1 MLMTVLLWVSGLFVL
16 AFGFVAFF
24 GAPYV
29 PTRKKEVDQAFDEL
43 YKLGKKDTL
52 VDVGSGDGKLLR
64 AASLRGA
71 KAIGYE
77 LNPLLAA
84 LTKVLSKGD
93 KNVEVYCKN
102 FWRQKLSSDVTV
114 VYAFLESRDIG
125 KMEKYLQK
133 QMHNRQ
139 KPLYFISYGFQLPN
153 RQPIKQVR
161 ALFLYEFKANDSLQ
175 K

>member
-1 MLMTVLLWVSGLFVL
+1 MLTTVLLWVSGFFVL

-29 PTRKKEVDQAFDEL
+29 PTRKKQVDQAFDEL
-43 YKLGKKDTL
+43 YPLSKKDVL

-64 AASLRGA
+64 AASARGA

-77 LNPLLAA
+77 LNPLLVA
-84 LTKVLSKGD
+84 LTRALSKKD
-93 KNVEVYCKN
+93 KNVKVYCKN
-102 FWRQKLSSDVTV
+102 FWRQTLPSEVTV

-133 QMHNRQ
+133 QMKNRE

-153 RQPIKQVR
+153 TQPVKQVK
-161 ALFLYEFKANDSLQ
+161 ALFLYKFSR
-175 K
+175 

>member
-1 MLMTVLLWVSGLFVL
+1 MLMTIVLWAAGFFVL

-29 PTRKKEVDQAFDEL
+29 PTRKKQVDQAFDEL
-43 YKLGKKDTL
+43 YPLGEKDAL

-64 AASLRGA
+64 AASARGA

-77 LNPLLAA
+77 LNPLLVA
-84 LTKVLSKGD
+84 LTKTLSKND

-102 FWRQKLSSDVTV
+102 FWRQALPSDLTV

-133 QMHNRQ
+133 QMKNRK

-153 RQPIKQVR
+153 MQPVKHVK
-161 ALFLYEFKANDSLQ
+161 ALFLYKFEPAGSLQ